1 MVVIE
6 GIMSKIEKEIKVL
19 NIDVDQVKD
28 KLKEIGAKNKGKK
41 EQKIYVYDI
50 PTLYYRFL
58 EIRELINSSNQLLIE
73 TNLKKL
79 EVLLLE
85 YIDLENEDELDRE
98 KTLFGLNDLMD
109 VLKLEVDNIIKILNN
124 VTLETNMK
132 KFLIN
137 PNKWIRLRKS
147 NDKIELTTKH
157 IQNKKNNNYQ
167 NVLES
172 EILVSSFEEANQLL
186 ESIGMCKRNYQE
198 KIRYSYTYKDAQIEI
213 DIWPMLE
220 PYLEIECDSDNTIQ
234 EILEKLN
241 LKENEIVSTNTEAL
255 YKRKNIN
262 ILQTSTLKF

>member
-1 MVVIE
+1 MPKV
-6 GIMSKIEKEIKVL
+6 EKEIKVL
-19 NIDVDQVKD
+19 NINVDQVKD
-28 KLKEIGAKNKGKK
+28 QIKKIGSKEEGKK

-58 EIRELINSSNQLLIE
+58 EIKELMNSSNKLLIE

-85 YIDLENEDELDRE
+85 YIDLENEEELAKE
-98 KTLFGLNDLMD
+98 KTLFELNDLMD
-109 VLKLEVDNIIKILNN
+109 IIKLDIDRIREILNN
-124 VTLETNMK
+124 PTLESNMK

-147 NDKIELTTKH
+147 NDKIELTVKH
-157 IQNKKNNNYQ
+157 ILNKKKNNYQ
-167 NVLES
+167 DVVES
-172 EILVSSFEEANQLL
+172 EIEVSSLEEANYLL
-186 ESIGMCKRNYQE
+186 ESMGICKRNYQE

-220 PYLEIECDSDNTIQ
+220 PYLEIECDNDKTIK

-241 LKENEIVSTNTEAL
+241 LKENEIVSTNTESL
-255 YKRKNIN
+255 YKRKNIDMLK
-262 ILQTSTLKF
+262 ISTLKFENHK

>member
-1 MVVIE
+1 MFMIFQ
-6 GIMSKIEKEIKVL
+6 L
-19 NIDVDQVKD
+19 C
-28 KLKEIGAKNKGKK
+28 
-41 EQKIYVYDI
+41 
-50 PTLYYRFL
+50 YRFL

-109 VLKLEVDNIIKILNN
+109 ILKLEVDNIIKILNN

-241 LKENEIVSTNTEAL
+241 LKENEIVSTNTETL